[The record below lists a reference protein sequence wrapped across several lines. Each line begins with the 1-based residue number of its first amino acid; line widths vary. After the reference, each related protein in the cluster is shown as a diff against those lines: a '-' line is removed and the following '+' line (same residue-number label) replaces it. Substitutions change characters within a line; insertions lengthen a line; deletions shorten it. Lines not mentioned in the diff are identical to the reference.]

1 MKRRTWLLGAGGLG
15 ALGRLGGMGQSAGL
29 GALGNAGAVA
39 GLGLLPLRVAQA
51 AADPLM
57 GRVDLG
63 AGLSVTVRGPWMRL
77 GRVQGPTQVWT
88 QQGRALDQL
97 RWWAGLASGEP
108 LRLASGAEL
117 QSDARTEADPPPV
130 FEADMDPARWAL
142 LFERLWARE
151 GVLLSLA
158 AAEPVSLAGQTGLRL
173 VHRWA
178 RRVDGLPMRSTVW
191 AVVQQRRL
199 YAAAYLVPE
208 ALHRQLQP
216 AADALLAQARLG

>member
-1 MKRRTWLLGAGGLG
+1 MKRRALLWGAGALGAAGAAGRLG
-15 ALGRLGGMGQSAGL
+15 ALGALRAAGT
-29 GALGNAGAVA
+29 AGAVA
-39 GLGLLPLRVAQA
+39 GLGLLPLRAAQA

-63 AGLSVTVRGPWMRL
+63 GGLSVTVRGPWVRL

-130 FEADMDPARWAL
+130 FEAGMDPARWAF

-151 GVLLSLA
+151 GVLLSLVA
-158 AAEPVSLAGQTGLRL
+158 ADPFSLAGQTGLRL

-191 AVVQQRRL
+191 AVVHQRRL

-216 AADALLAQARLG
+216 AADALMEQLRLG